1 MSTKIYRVRL
11 ATADETLA
19 RKYGEHFY
27 TGLDG
32 FRAANEKCEE
42 LIKAMTDECRFIH
55 RGVKGVHQENAPV
68 IKTDTQIVR
77 RHRLAATATCLEN
90 GHKAQCEYLV
100 CTPWVEF
107 TFITTEE

>member
-27 TGLDG
+27 TGDDG
-32 FRAANEKCEE
+32 FRAANHKCEE
-42 LIKAMTDECRFIH
+42 LIQAMTDECRFIH

-68 IKTDTQIVR
+68 IKNNTQTIR

-90 GHKAQCEYLV
+90 GHEAQCEYSV
-100 CTPWVEF
+100 YTPWVEF
-107 TFITTEE
+107 TFIITEE